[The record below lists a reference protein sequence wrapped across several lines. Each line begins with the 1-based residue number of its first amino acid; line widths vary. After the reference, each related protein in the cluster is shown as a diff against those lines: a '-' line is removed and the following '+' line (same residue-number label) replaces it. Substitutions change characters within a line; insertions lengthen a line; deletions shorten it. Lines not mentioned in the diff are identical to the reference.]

1 MMVLFCCSVTQR
13 LRARELGQVQQ
24 RQHPAIP
31 EREGRLQADEERDR
45 ERSQLVRQRDV
56 AGVELCQRGPQPENP
71 GDHRRQEQTPDPP
84 VQGNHFINWLSV
96 DNKK

>member
-1 MMVLFCCSVTQR
+1 MVHDGFVCCSVTQR

-45 ERSQLVRQRDV
+45 ERAQLVRQRDV

-84 VQGNHFINWLSV
+84 VQGNHFIN
-96 DNKK
+96 